1 MVQQVRC
8 ILILLGAFFYAQS
21 LNAQTTNAK
30 YRELIV
36 QVPGIGSQRGFPE
49 IRGKL
54 INIPGVHV
62 IAFCESQHLILIR
75 IDKKKLA
82 DNKPVLEAIS
92 HLEFKFYLK
101 KDATIAKAMDAC
113 KDKSM
118 TVFKYD
124 DPSGE

>member
-1 MVQQVRC
+1 M
-8 ILILLGAFFYAQS
+8 LILLGAFFYAQS
-21 LNAQTTNAK
+21 LNAQTTNAN

-36 QVPGIGSQRGFPE
+36 QVPGIGSNRGFPE

-62 IAFCESQHLILIR
+62 IAFCESQHLIMLK
-75 IDKKKLA
+75 IDKKKQA
-82 DNKPVLEAIS
+82 DNKPVFAAINQ
-92 HLEFKFYLK
+92 LEFKFYVK
-101 KDATIAKAMDAC
+101 EGASIAKAMDAC
-113 KDKSM
+113 KDRSM